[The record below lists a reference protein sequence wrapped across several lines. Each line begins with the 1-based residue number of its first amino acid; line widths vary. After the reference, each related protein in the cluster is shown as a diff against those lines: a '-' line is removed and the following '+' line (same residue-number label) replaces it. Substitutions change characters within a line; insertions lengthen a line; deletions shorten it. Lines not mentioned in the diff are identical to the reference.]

1 MSYIESHQEL
11 EGHPKLLDL
20 MVALKIDTDTAI
32 GRLHRFWYW
41 CMTYAES
48 GNLEKHPEKRIDAKF
63 GPGFVAAMRECGFID
78 KDRFRVHDWLDYAGR
93 YLTARYRTRE
103 PLHLAAIYLEY
114 GRRPEAERI
123 LANAMQYKTS
133 ARVSQE
139 QYDALL
145 GPASTPPAKPET
157 PSDKVLKASRT
168 PVESDSNGFLGGVE
182 SDSTATATP
191 SKHQNAQT
199 NPSQPNPSQ
208 PSSAQPISTPPNP
221 PEGGGD
227 GPETA
232 LQGVK
237 VNETATDFPAWWA
250 LYPHKVNEKAAKRAW
265 DRINPALDLQIVMI
279 NALRQQIAGEVW
291 QGHIAKKTL
300 RFIPQPANWL
310 KNERWKDE
318 ISAPAAAEAK
328 ARAEGPP
335 QGSPYRPTTPLHRVI
350 CVYKLLKDIDM
361 DDRGW
366 DEANWPGA
374 EPSAAKLLKAF
385 GGDDQAASTWLETY
399 AQELAQIGA
408 KNWTLRS
415 AATKAWDTKG
425 ERQQLAAGA
434 EAIKDAKADFNIG
447 GGEA

>member
-20 MVALKIDTDTAI
+20 MVALSLDTDTAI

-48 GNLEKHPEKRIDAKF
+48 GVLEKHPEARIDAKF
-63 GPGFVAAMRECGFID
+63 GAGFTAAMRECGFID

-93 YLTARYRTRE
+93 YLTARYRTRN

-133 ARVSQE
+133 ARVTQE
-139 QYDALL
+139 QYDALM
-145 GPASTPPAKPET
+145 GPSSAPAKPET
-157 PSDKVLKASRT
+157 PSDKVLRASQMSI
-168 PVESDSNGFLGGVE
+168 ESDSTGPGRGVE
-182 SDSTATATP
+182 SDSKALSTP
-191 SKHQNAQT
+191 IEQQNART

-208 PSSAQPISTPPNP
+208 PSATQPISSPPNP
-221 PEGGGD
+221 PAGGAG

-232 LQGVK
+232 LQVDK

-265 DRINPALDLQIVMI
+265 ERINPSLDLQIVMI
-279 NALRQQIAGEVW
+279 NALRQHVEGAVW
-291 QGHIAKKTL
+291 QKHIAKKTL

-310 KNERWKDE
+310 KDERWKDE
-318 ISAPAAAEAK
+318 VPAPAAAEGK
-328 ARAEGPP
+328 DRIEGPP
-335 QGSPYRPTTPLHRVI
+335 QGSPYKPTTPLHRVI
-350 CVYKLLKDIDM
+350 CVYKLLKGIAL

-366 DEANWPGA
+366 DEANWSGA
-374 EPSAAKLLKAF
+374 EPSAVKLLKAF
-385 GGDDQAASTWLETY
+385 AGDDRAANTWLETY
-399 AQELAQIGA
+399 ADDLGKIGA
-408 KNWTLRS
+408 KSWTLRS

-425 ERQQLAAGA
+425 ERQQAAAGA
-434 EAIKDAKADFNIG
+434 EAITDAKGDFNIG